1 MYADGIGEDAH
12 GERLL
17 MESSSGAVKENFP
30 HTMGDTVKLIQSA
43 AEVLKAEAMTVQDA
57 RLETFLKRKVLM
69 VHLVTQKM
77 TLSSVCALQNKKYK
91 VGGTA
96 FSHRSKQV
104 GRTAGM
110 AEDVRAA
117 GYHHG
122 KQFIKANT
130 MYTLLNCLILNEYVI
145 LGCVG

>member
-1 MYADGIGEDAH
+1 VYADGIGEDAH

-57 RLETFLKRKVLM
+57 RLETFLKRKVLI

-91 VGGTA
+91 VVEL
-96 FSHRSKQV
+96 RS
-104 GRTAGM
+104 A
-110 AEDVRAA
+110 
-117 GYHHG
+117 
-122 KQFIKANT
+122 
-130 MYTLLNCLILNEYVI
+130 TLASKWGERREWLKMFELLATIMVSNSLKRIQCTLF
-145 LGCVG
+145 